1 MKKKNWIAPL
11 PISFDINLP
20 GYKSMLEMMGG
31 HAGEKMPKAQAIKD
45 AIMAHFIIK
54 NLPSSGVFL
63 HFNGTNHSDNYEGIS
78 WYLKHDHSHCRA
90 KSAKKSG
97 QRTFKKS

>member
-1 MKKKNWIAPL
+1 
-11 PISFDINLP
+11 
-20 GYKSMLEMMGG
+20 MLEMMSG
-31 HAGEKMPKAQAIKD
+31 HVGEKMPKTQAIKD

-78 WYLKHDHSHCRA
+78 WYLKQYKPAVSIMTIATTEQSQLKTLDKEHL
-90 KSAKKSG
+90 KKADFILVIDK
-97 QRTFKKS
+97 QMTKTY

>member
-1 MKKKNWIAPL
+1 
-11 PISFDINLP
+11 
-20 GYKSMLEMMGG
+20 MMGG

-63 HFNGTNHSDNYEGIS
+63 HFNGTNHSDTYEGIS
-78 WYLKHDHSHCRA
+78 WYLQQYKPAVNIMTIATAEQSQLKTLDKEHL
-90 KSAKKSG
+90 KKADFISVIDKPM
-97 QRTFKKS
+97 TKTY